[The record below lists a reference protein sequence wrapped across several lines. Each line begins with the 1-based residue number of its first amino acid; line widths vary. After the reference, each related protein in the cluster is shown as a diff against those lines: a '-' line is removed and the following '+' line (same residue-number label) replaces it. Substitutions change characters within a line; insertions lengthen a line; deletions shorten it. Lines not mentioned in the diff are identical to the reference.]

1 MTKNQFKCLIS
12 VADLQSPHDAN
23 VRTRLLSRNE
33 RDPQSTL
40 QKLTTERQHLINL
53 KADAAMIGHPR
64 FSKPDMAAKR
74 IRRLLEKRSQL
85 YFKKL
90 TTGDTEDEPAF
101 RKMRNRCKSEIRQWN
116 IRKQAT
122 ILDLARKNKNVLFK
136 YMRHRRRNKPSPL
149 VGFQLRP
156 SCSHTTR
163 KMRVGEVDGRDYHF
177 TTKEKMLQDIAAGKF
192 WEHAEFAGNLYG
204 TSVAAVE
211 DVLATG
217 RICILDVEMV
227 GVRTIHSFQS
237 PFNTKFILIRPPSIE
252 SLEQRLRERNTE
264 TDETLRLRIQ
274 RARQDIEFAESP
286 AGRSLFNKVVI
297 NNDLDTAYADLE
309 EFLRPFIHQPTS

>member
-1 MTKNQFKCLIS
+1 MIAQLRSSHPLRHATSWLSYFHISVRSMTKS
-12 VADLQSPHDAN
+12 VVLVFTGPSG
-23 VRTRLLSRNE
+23 VGK
-33 RDPQSTL
+33 STL
-40 QKLTTERQHLINL
+40 LQMLMK
-53 KADAAMIGHPR
+53 KFPDR
-64 FSKPDMAAKR
+64 F
-74 IRRLLEKRSQL
+74 
-85 YFKKL
+85 
-90 TTGDTEDEPAF
+90 AF
-101 RKMRNRCKSEIRQWN
+101 
-116 IRKQAT
+116 
-122 ILDLARKNKNVLFK
+122 
-136 YMRHRRRNKPSPL
+136 
-149 VGFQLRP
+149 

-237 PFNTKFILIRPPSIE
+237 PFNTKFILIRPPSID
-252 SLEQRLRERNTE
+252 SLEQRLRARNTE

-274 RARQDIEFAESP
+274 RAREDIEFAESP
-286 AGRSLFNKVVI
+286 AGRSLFHKVVI
-297 NNDLDTAYADLE
+297 NDDLDTAYADLE
-309 EFLRPFIHQPTS
+309 EFLRPFIHQPTN

>member
-1 MTKNQFKCLIS
+1 MTKS
-12 VADLQSPHDAN
+12 VVLVFTGPSGAGK
-23 VRTRLLSRNE
+23 
-33 RDPQSTL
+33 STL
-40 QKLTTERQHLINL
+40 LQMLMRKFP
-53 KADAAMIGHPR
+53 DR
-64 FSKPDMAAKR
+64 F
-74 IRRLLEKRSQL
+74 
-85 YFKKL
+85 
-90 TTGDTEDEPAF
+90 AF
-101 RKMRNRCKSEIRQWN
+101 
-116 IRKQAT
+116 
-122 ILDLARKNKNVLFK
+122 
-136 YMRHRRRNKPSPL
+136 
-149 VGFQLRP
+149 

-211 DVLATG
+211 DILDPLVRARRLSDFHTTFRVSYLYQVLATG